1 MADNGATEQ
10 WLEIS
15 VLGQLLERSGQ
26 GPQGVDRRAMFVPG
40 QAFTIAARPGN
51 RLSFAAMFA
60 QSNDLFL
67 APKAGGA
74 QYRHIRAQAHRIGD
88 GSA

>member
-1 MADNGATEQ
+1 
-10 WLEIS
+10 
-15 VLGQLLERSGQ
+15 
-26 GPQGVDRRAMFVPG
+26 MFVPG
-40 QAFTIAARPGN
+40 QAFTSAARPGN

-74 QYRHIRAQAHRIGD
+74 QYRHIRAQAHRTGD